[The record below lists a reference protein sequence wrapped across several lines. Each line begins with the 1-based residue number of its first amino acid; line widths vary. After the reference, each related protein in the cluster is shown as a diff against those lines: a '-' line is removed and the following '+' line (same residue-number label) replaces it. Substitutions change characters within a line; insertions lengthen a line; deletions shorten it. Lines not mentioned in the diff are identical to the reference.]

1 MQRLG
6 GMKQN
11 FYADAKTCAPA
22 SATMPE
28 MSVYLTSDAAILAVS
43 VFIFALLWGLG
54 LRLWICAV
62 LFLLSRQ
69 VILAAFPGRRQMP
82 KKQ

>member
-11 FYADAKTCAPA
+11 FHAGAKACAPA
-22 SATMPE
+22 AVSTPE
-28 MSVYLTSDAAILAVS
+28 RMVSLASDAAILAVS